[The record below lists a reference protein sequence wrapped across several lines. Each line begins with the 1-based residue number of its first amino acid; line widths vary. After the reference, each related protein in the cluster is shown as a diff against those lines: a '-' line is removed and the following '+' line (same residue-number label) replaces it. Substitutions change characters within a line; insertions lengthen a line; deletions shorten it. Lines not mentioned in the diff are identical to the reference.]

1 MFAHTYIMCLYMP
14 HIGAYV
20 RSYAIK
26 YITMPT
32 KVFAALSASFEREAC
47 VENMHVELCIC
58 VCATLLLA

>member
-1 MFAHTYIMCLYMP
+1 MP